1 MSQCGIIYT
10 NQTMPSTFT
19 LLFSIIMGILPAL
32 LWLWFWLREDKKSPE
47 PKRLVARTF
56 IAGMIAVPLVIPF
69 QFLASKYFGAYP
81 VLLFLLWA
89 TIEEIFKFGAG
100 FFAVFHRKE
109 LDEPID
115 AVIYLI
121 TAALGFVA
129 IENTLFLLSP
139 MIENSIQSIRVIN
152 TSYLADTIITSNLRF
167 VGASLLHTIASA
179 TVGIFIAFS
188 FYRHP
193 KIRNF
198 YTFIGLIIAI
208 ALHTVFNLFIM
219 NENGSNTFIV
229 FSILWLCTAGLMLFF
244 EKIKSLVH

>member
-1 MSQCGIIYT
+1 MH
-10 NQTMPSTFT
+10 STYAFI
-19 LLFSIIMGILPAL
+19 FSIFMGILPAL
-32 LWLWFWLREDKKSPE
+32 LWLWFWLREDRKYPE
-47 PKRLVARTF
+47 PKRVIARAF

-69 QFLASKYFGAYP
+69 QFLVSKYFAASP
-81 VLLFLLWA
+81 LVLFLLWA
-89 TIEEIFKFGAG
+89 TVEETFKFGAG

-121 TAALGFVA
+121 TSALGFVA

-139 MIENSIQSIRVIN
+139 IIENLMNGTNLVSL
-152 TSYLADTIITSNLRF
+152 SYLSDTIITSNLRF
-167 VGASLLHTIASA
+167 VGASLLHIIASA

-193 KIRNF
+193 RVRNS
-198 YTFIGLIIAI
+198 YTFMGLIVAI
-208 ALHTVFNLFIM
+208 ALHTIFNLFIM
-219 NENGSNTFIV
+219 DENGSNTFIV
-229 FSILWLCTAGLMLFF
+229 FSVLWLGVAGLMLFF

>member
-1 MSQCGIIYT
+1 MWYYLYKH
-10 NQTMPSTFT
+10 MPSTYTF
-19 LLFSIIMGILPAL
+19 LFAVFAGILPAL
-32 LWLWFWLREDKKSPE
+32 FWLWFWLHEDNNSPE
-47 PKRLVARTF
+47 PKRLIARAF
-56 IAGMIAVPLVIPF
+56 LAGMLAVPLVIPF
-69 QFLASKYFGAYP
+69 QFLASKYFGIYP
-81 VLLFLLWA
+81 AFVFLLWA
-89 TIEEIFKFGAG
+89 SIEEILKFSAG

-139 MIENSIQSIRVIN
+139 VLENSG
-152 TSYLADTIITSNLRF
+152 YLTDTIITGNLRF
-167 VGASLLHTIASA
+167 VGASLLHIIASA

-188 FYRHP
+188 FYKNPRV
-193 KIRNF
+193 RNM
-198 YTFIGLIIAI
+198 YTVAGLLLAI

-229 FSILWLCTAGLMLFF
+229 FSVLWLSVAGLMLFF
-244 EKIKSLVH
+244 EKIKSLAL